1 MLLLSIVLFEF
12 STLGIFV
19 DGTAD
24 NPMETSEL
32 LLARNLLKRCEVHTL
47 RPVLNQSMPLD
58 VDFGFRLR
66 RIVSFR
72 WTNEYLTWNP
82 ADYAGVQVV
91 DLPLQEQWYLDLTLY
106 SSVGQSYVEMDHK
119 ITRVEWNGRVS
130 LYARAKFTSSCLLQ
144 ILYFPFENQYCRLV
158 FGSWLYDSTEVRLN
172 NNIMEKSMEGYFV
185 NNGEWSLSEFQVE
198 KHAQEWENF
207 PNPFDEIHILLTFT
221 RQSRYYVITVIVPS
235 AALALVSG
243 VVFFMSPQSEEKV
256 ALASSN
262 LLAMLLF
269 QELVSSA
276 MPPIGDEFSLIGL
289 FFVASILINSLSIL
303 TSLLTKTLFHMKDR
317 PVPNGLLKL
326 AFLGHSGCVPQSH
339 RSSMW
344 VVRRLSDLAGRTVSG
359 AIHRSELK
367 YRSKGLAIRAGNPI
381 LDGDKRYKD
390 NIKRERCPTTVER
403 QSCRENDEDFS
414 RQWRMVSQRL
424 NQVLA
429 FALTSSYLLIV
440 IIVVILYIIDRDR
453 EFPEST

>member
-1 MLLLSIVLFEF
+1 
-12 STLGIFV
+12 
-19 DGTAD
+19 
-24 NPMETSEL
+24 
-32 LLARNLLKRCEVHTL
+32 
-47 RPVLNQSMPLD
+47 
-58 VDFGFRLR
+58 
-66 RIVSFR
+66 
-72 WTNEYLTWNP
+72 
-82 ADYAGVQVV
+82 
-91 DLPLQEQWYLDLTLY
+91 
-106 SSVGQSYVEMDHK
+106 MDHK
-119 ITRVEWNGRVS
+119 VTRVEWNGRVS
-130 LYARAKFTSSCLLQ
+130 LYARTKFTSSCLLQ
-144 ILYFPFENQYCRLV
+144 ILYFPFEKQYCRLV
-158 FGSWLYDSTEVRLN
+158 FGSWLYDSTHVRLN
-172 NNIMEKSMEGYFV
+172 NIEKSMEDYFI
-185 NNGEWSLSEFQVE
+185 NNGEWSLSKFQVE
-198 KHAQEWENF
+198 KHAREWENF
-207 PNPFDEIHILLTFT
+207 PDPWDEIHILLTFT
-221 RQSRYYVITVIVPS
+221 RHSRYYVITVIVPS

-359 AIHRSELK
+359 AIRRSELK

-381 LDGDKRYKD
+381 LDGDKQYKD
-390 NIKRERCPTTVER
+390 TITRERCPTTVER
-403 QSCRENDEDFS
+403 QSCRENDEDFGS
-414 RQWRMVSQRL
+414 QWRMVSQKL

-440 IIVVILYIIDRDR
+440 IIVVILYLIDRDQ